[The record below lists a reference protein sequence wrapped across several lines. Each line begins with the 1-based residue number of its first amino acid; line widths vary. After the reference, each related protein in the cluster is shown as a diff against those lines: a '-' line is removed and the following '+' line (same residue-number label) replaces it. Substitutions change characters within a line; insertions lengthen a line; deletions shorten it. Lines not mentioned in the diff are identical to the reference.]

1 MPVLLLFAFLSGLVT
16 IAAPCIWP
24 LLPVVLSTSALGGR
38 RRPLG
43 VTLGIL
49 ISFGVVT
56 LSVSYLVHLLGFDAS
71 LLRTVAVVVLL
82 TMGAVLLLPALGQRA
97 EGLEVIA
104 EGLARASETGVHYWT
119 AELYR
124 LRGELTRTDE
134 IAESSF
140 VQALATARRQGA
152 KSLELRAAMS
162 LSRRREAQGRRSDA
176 RALLDETHG
185 WFTEGFETA
194 DLKEAGALLA
204 DPSTRR
210 GYFSPR

>member
-1 MPVLLLFAFLSGLVT
+1 
-16 IAAPCIWP
+16 
-24 LLPVVLSTSALGGR
+24 
-38 RRPLG
+38 
-43 VTLGIL
+43 
-49 ISFGVVT
+49 
-56 LSVSYLVHLLGFDAS
+56 
-71 LLRTVAVVVLL
+71 
-82 TMGAVLLLPALGQRA
+82 
-97 EGLEVIA
+97 VIA
-104 EGLARASETGVHYWT
+104 EALARASETGVHYWT

-124 LRGELTRTDE
+124 VRGELTSTDE

-162 LSRRREAQGRRSDA
+162 LSRRRARQGKRSEA
-176 RALLDETHG
+176 RALLAETYG

-194 DLKEAGALLA
+194 DLKEAASLLA